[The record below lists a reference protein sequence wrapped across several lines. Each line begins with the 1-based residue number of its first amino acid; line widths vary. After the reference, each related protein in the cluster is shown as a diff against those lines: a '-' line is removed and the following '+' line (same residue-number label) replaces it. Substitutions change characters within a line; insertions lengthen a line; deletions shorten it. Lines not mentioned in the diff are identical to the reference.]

1 MNESSILPSV
11 WEVPQIFRDRL
22 GAKPGRQRAMF
33 HDGHL
38 LLVLHEPPQP
48 EEKEREGRF
57 FWRQPDGTWSSSG
70 LGSGP
75 NALKRHLDEYAE
87 VADQYQKLEDQAASA
102 DDYFKV
108 IEGLAP
114 LRRAASNLHIVLQE
128 ARKLVPEDRGII
140 DQRDQSYQ
148 VERSLQLQYDTAKN
162 GLEFAIAKR
171 AEEQARSSRYMAAAA
186 HKLNLLVAFFFPLA
200 TLTAVFGMNFRSGL
214 EGKLAPWSFVSVLC
228 LGLVSG
234 MILTRFVT
242 KRPDVSSSSQSAK

>member
-1 MNESSILPSV
+1 MIESSILPSM

-38 LLVLHEPPQP
+38 LLVLHETPQP
-48 EEKEREGRF
+48 DEKERHGRF

-75 NALKRHLDEYAE
+75 NALRRHLDEYAE
-87 VADQYQKLEDQAASA
+87 FADQYRTLEDQAVSA

-114 LRRAASNLHIVLQE
+114 LRRAASNLHIVLQD

-140 DQRDQSYQ
+140 DLRDQAYQ
-148 VERSLQLQYDTAKN
+148 VERTLQLQYDTSKN

-171 AEEQARSSRYMAAAA
+171 AEEQARASQYMASAA
-186 HKLNLLVAFFFPLA
+186 HKLNLLAAFFFPLA

-214 EGKLAPWSFVSVLC
+214 EGKLAPWSFVGVLG

-242 KRPDVSSSSQSAK
+242 KEPNVSSGSRPPR